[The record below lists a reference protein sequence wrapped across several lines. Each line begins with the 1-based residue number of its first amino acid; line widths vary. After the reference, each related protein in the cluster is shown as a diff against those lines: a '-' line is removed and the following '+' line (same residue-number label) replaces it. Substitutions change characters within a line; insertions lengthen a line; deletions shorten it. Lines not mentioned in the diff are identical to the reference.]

1 MSKKLVIY
9 TMKNCPWCQQ
19 FKEKL
24 KEQNIKFFNRDI
36 EKYKDE
42 YELFVEITQNDFVP
56 SFMIVND
63 DNESAE
69 LFAPDRDYNDI
80 NEAVEI
86 VKEKILLI

>member
-1 MSKKLVIY
+1 
-9 TMKNCPWCQQ
+9 MKNCPWCQQ